1 MTIYAAADVVIINAE
16 TTFQVRSRKI
26 EERHVVGVDETMNEV
41 RTHLNVYQ
49 TARKTIREDM
59 TAVATA
65 LGALLERKRES
76 TEEVLDLGLMT
87 WVYLTAPQRLQQQ

>member
-41 RTHLNVYQ
+41 RTHMNVYQ
-49 TARKTIREDM
+49 TAR
-59 TAVATA
+59 
-65 LGALLERKRES
+65 
-76 TEEVLDLGLMT
+76 
-87 WVYLTAPQRLQQQ
+87 